1 MKSENSSQTFKKA
14 NEKYNSIQISQRKKL
29 LLLIWN
35 TIWIPYCCSFLEIV
49 ADIIQIFVQP
59 LLLGKLMDF
68 VSKDTLVSNEEHL
81 WQGMV
86 YAVFYSLAALTSR
99 TLEAHVEVFLYIASN
114 RAKIAL
120 QSNIYEKVLKLS
132 PSAKREYTSGK
143 SINRQIS

>member
-14 NEKYNSIQISQRKKL
+14 DEKYNSIQISQRKKL

-35 TIWIPYCCSFLEIV
+35 TIWIPYCCSFIEIIV
-49 ADIIQIFVQP
+49 IIIVMLVQP
-59 LLLGKLMDF
+59 LLLEKLMDF
-68 VSKDTLVSNEEHL
+68 VSEDTLISNEEHI

-99 TLEAHVEVFLYIASN
+99 TLEAHIEAFLYIASN

-120 QSNIYEKVLKLS
+120 QSNIYEKVLRLS

-143 SINRQIS
+143 SINKQIS